1 MAAARVAAGKPAE
14 EEVEEGAGGEYEI
27 EAVDVLA
34 KLPKDFNEKIFAVR
48 SFFSSRASRGS
59 EPKYTRNVVVLCA
72 SQFFPPPDVF

>member
-1 MAAARVAAGKPAE
+1 LAAARVAAGKPAE

-48 SFFSSRASRGS
+48 SFFSSRASRG
-59 EPKYTRNVVVLCA
+59 
-72 SQFFPPPDVF
+72 